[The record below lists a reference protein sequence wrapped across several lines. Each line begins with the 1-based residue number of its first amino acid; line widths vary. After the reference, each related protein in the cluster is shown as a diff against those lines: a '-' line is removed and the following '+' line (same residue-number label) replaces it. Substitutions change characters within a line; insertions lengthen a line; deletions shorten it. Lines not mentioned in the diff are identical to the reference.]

1 MRLLRTQPAPKTI
14 NQPSNE
20 MAVSIAA
27 AFLESDQVGLGIGIH
42 THLSKMSSTT
52 TILTAWI
59 ASKNTTSRSNV
70 TPFEMSWCQRQSKE
84 LYWIVTSSMPSTP
97 VLHNCMVH
105 RCGKRRGG
113 EVPISLLFPQSHFL
127 NTTSSIQNLQK
138 KKKHRNTRPQAPKK
152 QSKRHNSAQR
162 RQRHPEG
169 DNHYGEEVNKT
180 SCPTLHVFRVGICR
194 RPMSSS
200 PPPPV
205 GCWSRRD
212 PIYHKMH

>member
-52 TILTAWI
+52 TLLTAWI

-70 TPFEMSWCQRQSKE
+70 TLNCSPFEMSWCQRQSKE
-84 LYWIVTSSMPSTP
+84 LYWIVTSSVPSTP

-138 KKKHRNTRPQAPKK
+138 KKNIETQDPKPPRNRQKGTTPH
-152 QSKRHNSAQR
+152 SDDSATQKGTIITER
-162 RQRHPEG
+162 
-169 DNHYGEEVNKT
+169 K
-180 SCPTLHVFRVGICR
+180 
-194 RPMSSS
+194 
-200 PPPPV
+200 
-205 GCWSRRD
+205 
-212 PIYHKMH
+212 